1 MSAWVF
7 EALMLIA
14 FGCSWPASIAKS
26 LRTRFVRG
34 KSPAFMFIV
43 LGGYLC
49 GIVHKALNPPGAEA
63 GFLAEHVLWLYVLD
77 MALVGTD
84 LTLYF
89 LFRKNAAPRVAG
101 A

>member
-1 MSAWVF
+1 MTTWFF

-14 FGCSWPASIAKS
+14 FGCSWPASIMKS

-43 LGGYLC
+43 IGGYAC
-49 GIVHKALNPPGAEA
+49 GVIHKLLNPPAA
-63 GFLAEHVLWLYVLD
+63 DASFLAQCVIWLYLLD
-77 MALVGTD
+77 MALVGSD

-89 LFRKNAAPRVAG
+89 LFKKNTEPVKR
-101 A
+101 

>member
-7 EALMLIA
+7 EALMLLA

-34 KSPAFMFIV
+34 KSPAFMVIV
-43 LGGYLC
+43 LGDYLC
-49 GIVHKALNPPGAEA
+49 GIVHKLLNPPGPDA
-63 GFLAEHVLWLYVLD
+63 GVLAACVLWLYVLD

-89 LFRKNAAPRVAG
+89 LFRKNAEPAG
-101 A
+101 R

>member
-7 EALMLIA
+7 EALMLLA

-34 KSPAFMFIV
+34 KSPAFMVIV
-43 LGGYLC
+43 LAGYLC
-49 GIVHKALNPPGAEA
+49 GVVHKLLNPPGADA
-63 GFLAEHVLWLYVLD
+63 GALAPYVLWLYVLD
-77 MALVGTD
+77 MAMVGTD

-89 LFRKNAAPRVAG
+89 LFRKNAGPVGR
-101 A
+101 

>member
-1 MSAWVF
+1 MSAWLF
-7 EALMLIA
+7 EALMLLA

-34 KSPAFMFIV
+34 KSPTFMVIV

-49 GIVHKALNPPGAEA
+49 GVIHKLLNPPGADA
-63 GFLAEHVLWLYVLD
+63 GFLAQHVLWLYVLD

-89 LFRKNAAPRVAG
+89 LFRKNAEPRG
-101 A
+101 S

>member
-1 MSAWVF
+1 MEAWLF
-7 EALMLIA
+7 EALMLLA

-34 KSPAFMFIV
+34 KSPAFMTIV
-43 LGGYLC
+43 LGGYAC
-49 GIVHKALNPPGAEA
+49 GIVHKLLNPAGPDA
-63 GFLAEHVLWLYVLD
+63 GFLAQHVIWLYVLD

-84 LTLYF
+84 LTLFF
-89 LFRKNAAPRVAG
+89 LFRKNAEPARAG